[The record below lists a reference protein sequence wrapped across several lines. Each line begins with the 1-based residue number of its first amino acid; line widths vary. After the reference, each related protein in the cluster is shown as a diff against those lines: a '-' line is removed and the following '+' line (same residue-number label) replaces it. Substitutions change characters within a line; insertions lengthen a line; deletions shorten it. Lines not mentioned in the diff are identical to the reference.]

1 MVQIAEE
8 ASVKME
14 EAYGALQ
21 AQVATAMEA
30 AGIDVAHFGEVVHD
44 TVNDQIVPSAQAAE
58 DAVVEMGKAAVD
70 EFKELTDGVS
80 TWQTKYATEMQKII
94 NKNEQLATSVNN
106 LATAYA
112 NLVAQMYAAA
122 DAPVPKVPK
131 FNNSN
136 ADGYTGTNTGGP
148 GEGNNDPDDIEPY
161 TDSAHWQSDNHEHWK
176 VRTYK
181 SGRTKKIN
189 KGHHRWY
196 LCDPVMTSGHGHS
209 PIAFESAQCAV
220 CGKKISIDPQQPY
233 AYVDGTGDNQ
243 EVLIPGY
250 DTGGYTGNW
259 NSSQG
264 KLAVLHEKELVLNK
278 DDTKNI
284 LGTVEMVRKLS
295 QKIDLNAQ
303 TARYAFNYHPIIND
317 PKPIDRELQVD
328 QTVSITAEFPNVQ
341 NRTEIEEAFTTL
353 INQASQFANRKS

>member
-1 MVQIAEE
+1 
-8 ASVKME
+8 ME
-14 EAYGALQ
+14 EAYRALQ

-106 LATAYA
+106 LATVYA

-122 DAPVPKVPK
+122 DAPAPKVPK
-131 FNNSN
+131 FGHGVT
-136 ADGYTGTNTGGP
+136 DGYINDDSGSSESGDFDDEGGGGATTP
-148 GEGNNDPDDIEPY
+148 N
-161 TDSAHWQSDNHEHWK
+161 WVRRQSRQKPPKDAA
-176 VRTYK
+176 YK
-181 SGRTKKIN
+181 SYHETLWHDINGVKSDEWRDERHLWTGSPGIGGYSSATCDYCGMQVDLDPKKPYAIDD
-189 KGHHRWY
+189 KGH
-196 LCDPVMTSGHGHS
+196 
-209 PIAFESAQCAV
+209 I
-220 CGKKISIDPQQPY
+220 
-233 AYVDGTGDNQ
+233 
-243 EVLIPGY
+243 LIPGY